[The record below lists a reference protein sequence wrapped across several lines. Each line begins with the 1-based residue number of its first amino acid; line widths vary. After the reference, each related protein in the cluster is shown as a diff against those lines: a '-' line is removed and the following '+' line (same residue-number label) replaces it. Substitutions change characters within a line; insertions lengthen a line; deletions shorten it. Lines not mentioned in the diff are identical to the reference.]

1 MARRRLEHEGA
12 KGPKGAERGE
22 REVQPPEPVES
33 PLPWEELTWHG
44 LPMLRCKLC
53 PFDTLEGEAVMIEHI
68 EARHAP
74 PVREARPLVQ
84 VYDVYGN
91 PRP

>member
-1 MARRRLEHEGA
+1 MARKRAAE
-12 KGPKGAERGE
+12 PKTEVKTE
-22 REVQPPEPVES
+22 QTEKREEPVES

-53 PFDTLEGEAVMIEHI
+53 PFDTLEGEATMIEHI

-74 PVREARPLVQ
+74 PVREERGRVQ
-84 VYDVYGN
+84 VFDVYGN
-91 PRP
+91 PKP